1 VCLLDQD
8 EYLGTELS
16 FQDCLGI
23 QNLTRPSSNAVR
35 QGLIKWGRKQLL
47 NQIILHTN
55 NLNGFNNQEITY
67 DYQLKKSISEMTV
80 TAN

>member
-1 VCLLDQD
+1 MWFLDQD
-8 EYLGTELS
+8 EYLGTGLC

-55 NLNGFNNQEITY
+55 KHNGFNNQEITY
-67 DYQLKKSISEMTV
+67 DYQLNQSISEMTV
-80 TAN
+80 TAD